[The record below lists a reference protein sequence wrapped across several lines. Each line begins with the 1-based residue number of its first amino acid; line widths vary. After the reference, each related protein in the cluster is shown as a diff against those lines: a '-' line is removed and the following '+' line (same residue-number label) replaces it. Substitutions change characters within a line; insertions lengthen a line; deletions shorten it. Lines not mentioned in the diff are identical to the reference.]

1 MISNN
6 CNIFRWM
13 EVYPDQMDGTLHI
26 MRYAH
31 DAVYRPFFAGYTSIH
46 RKRWYIYSLIQPVRN
61 DVKTTLW

>member
-6 CNIFRWM
+6 CNILRWM

-31 DAVYRPFFAGYTSIH
+31 DAVYRPFLQGIPQSTEKGGTVI
-46 RKRWYIYSLIQPVRN
+46 P
-61 DVKTTLW
+61 